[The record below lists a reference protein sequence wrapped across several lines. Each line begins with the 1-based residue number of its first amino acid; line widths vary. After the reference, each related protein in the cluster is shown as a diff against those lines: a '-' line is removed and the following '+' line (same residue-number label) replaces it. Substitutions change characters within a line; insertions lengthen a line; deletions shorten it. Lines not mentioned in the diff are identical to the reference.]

1 MRICC
6 IAQETLLELC
16 GDPHGKEIQK
26 RGDICTA
33 MADSFCCTVETNTTL
48 ESNYILIASKKKK
61 KTTVQRIQVFPSY
74 LDWILHLAFTVPFKL
89 SELWRS
95 WKIGTKSI
103 GLSYHTRYWHS
114 VNGSFPSLPFF
125 FFSAQFVVSSYFY
138 PLHPVFLSITNTTT
152 TTYIIVSVF
161 VQHLTA

>member
-26 RGDICTA
+26 RGDICTV

-61 KTTVQRIQVFPSY
+61 KDYSAKNT
-74 LDWILHLAFTVPFKL
+74 
-89 SELWRS
+89 
-95 WKIGTKSI
+95 
-103 GLSYHTRYWHS
+103 GLSFIPGLDPASCIY
-114 VNGSFPSLPFF
+114 
-125 FFSAQFVVSSYFY
+125 SS
-138 PLHPVFLSITNTTT
+138 I
-152 TTYIIVSVF
+152 
-161 VQHLTA
+161 